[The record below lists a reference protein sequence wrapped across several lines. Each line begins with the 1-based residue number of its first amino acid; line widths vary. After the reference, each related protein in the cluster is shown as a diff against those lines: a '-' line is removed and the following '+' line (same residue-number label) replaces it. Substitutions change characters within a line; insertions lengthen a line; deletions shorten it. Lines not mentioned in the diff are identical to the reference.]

1 MGPSLRI
8 FDQGPRLGFENF
20 LVKYFGFKIIE
31 SELCEFD
38 QISGKKIF
46 TNLII
51 HSQERSWFQ
60 NDNVWHNT
68 IDLKWMNDKY
78 LVYVNEWG

>member
-8 FDQGPRLGFENF
+8 FDQGPRLGFKNF

-38 QISGKKIF
+38 QISGKNFF
-46 TNLII
+46 TNLIT
-51 HSQERSWFQ
+51 HSWERSWFQ
-60 NDNVWHNT
+60 NDNVWHKT
-68 IDLKWMNDKY
+68 IDLKWMNDKC
-78 LVYVNEWG
+78 LVYVDEWG